1 MFLELAF
8 LLGKGILIHPATS
21 GCLRTPHKYP
31 LHLQAVFSHRY
42 WQVRMIQTA
51 EERLKK
57 DTRTAKRSA
66 AAAKLP
72 MTKEQ
77 LKIKE
82 QMEAD
87 RLERASR
94 ATPNAAS

>member
-1 MFLELAF
+1 MV
-8 LLGKGILIHPATS
+8 
-21 GCLRTPHKYP
+21 
-31 LHLQAVFSHRY
+31 QA
-42 WQVRMIQTA
+42 A

-77 LKIKE
+77 VKIKE

-94 ATPNAAS
+94 AAPTPAA

>member
-1 MFLELAF
+1 
-8 LLGKGILIHPATS
+8 
-21 GCLRTPHKYP
+21 
-31 LHLQAVFSHRY
+31 
-42 WQVRMIQTA
+42 MIQTA

>member
-1 MFLELAF
+1 
-8 LLGKGILIHPATS
+8 
-21 GCLRTPHKYP
+21 
-31 LHLQAVFSHRY
+31 
-42 WQVRMIQTA
+42 MIQDA

-57 DTRTAKRSA
+57 DTRTSKRSA

-77 LKIKE
+77 MKIKE

-87 RLERASR
+87 RLERASK
-94 ATPNAAS
+94 AAAAASAPAS